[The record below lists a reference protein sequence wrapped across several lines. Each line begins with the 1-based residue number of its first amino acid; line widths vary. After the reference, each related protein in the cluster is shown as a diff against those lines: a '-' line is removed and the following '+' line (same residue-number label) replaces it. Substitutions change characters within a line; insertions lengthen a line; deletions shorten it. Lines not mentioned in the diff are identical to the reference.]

1 VPERWQTS
9 EQALAATLG
18 EMVIKGVSLAEEM
31 LGAGVSASKVSN
43 LLKTIERR

>member
-1 VPERWQTS
+1 
-9 EQALAATLG
+9 LG
-18 EMVIKGVSLAEEM
+18 EMVIKGVSTRKVDPLAEEM